1 MNTSACLSDTSLL
14 VLTLQFRINTAR
26 IKALLIFPWVLT
38 PYYLLNNS
46 GPHHLLVYPS
56 GSWFRYHFRLWT
68 LSFELYWNLVDSSPV
83 QYLKAFPIQPQSLN
97 SSWFSTSHTS
107 VTAVHHYLFFPLGCD
122 ITLKLS
128 LGLLLPLPS
137 VPFVCLLTLSN
148 VSCFCSCGRSVIAC
162 LPSMLKMLTS
172 IFSN

>member
-38 PYYLLNNS
+38 PYYLLSNS
-46 GPHHLLVYPS
+46 GPHHLLAYPS

-97 SSWFSTSHTS
+97 SSWFSYLSHCSASLPGFPSGLWYNPEAFSWTPS
-107 VTAVHHYLFFPLGCD
+107 ASPFCPFCLFINSIKCE
-122 ITLKLS
+122 
-128 LGLLLPLPS
+128 LLLFLWQVSHSLSPLH
-137 VPFVCLLTLSN
+137 VEN
-148 VSCFCSCGRSVIAC
+148 VDFK
-162 LPSMLKMLTS
+162 L
-172 IFSN
+172 